1 MTPDNFVRYYLVV
14 TAKQLKLLIYIRN
27 RITHFGKAPTFSEMK
42 RIMEVTSNQ
51 TIGDWLVI
59 LEREGYI
66 LRDKGRLRGITVTEM
81 GLGFDENIRLQKE
94 EAIRTALPLFSNS
107 TTSAL
112 VFNRSSTFIGNNIKI
127 EAKNDVPIWEGGEKN
142 GSS

>member
-1 MTPDNFVRYYLVV
+1 
-14 TAKQLKLLIYIRN
+14 
-27 RITHFGKAPTFSEMK
+27 
-42 RIMEVTSNQ
+42 MEVTSNQ

-94 EAIRTALPLFSNS
+94 EAIRTAFPLFSNS
-107 TTSAL
+107 TTSTL
-112 VFNRSSTFIGNNIKI
+112 VFNSSSTFIGNNIKI